1 MKERERER
9 EKKEIAKKDRKAR
22 RGGKYLTILGLQMS
36 KNNINII

>member
-9 EKKEIAKKDRKAR
+9 KRYSKERQKGKKR
-22 RGGKYLTILGLQMS
+22 GKYLTILGLQMS